1 MNRIN
6 EADAAAR
13 QIESNNAL
21 LDYVAAKLGA
31 RTDAHLAAL
40 LGSHPPVVSRIR
52 NGKLAIGA
60 TLQILLI
67 EMGFPLE
74 VIRRYVPSTF
84 HGTAQVV
91 P

>member
-21 LDYVAAKLGA
+21 LDYVASKLGA
-31 RTDAHLAAL
+31 RTDGQLAAL
-40 LGSHPPVVSRIR
+40 LGSHAPVISRIR
-52 NGKLAIGA
+52 SGKLAIGA
-60 TLQILLI
+60 TMQITLI
-67 EMGFPLE
+67 ETGIPLAI
-74 VIRRYVPSTF
+74 IRRYVPSTF
-84 HGTAQVV
+84 HGTAQVL